1 MAREVEEQYVLRVKD
16 PVLAEELRAAL
27 RQPGPLDPVTQRA
40 RLEFTDS
47 DRHGHFV
54 WGDRRFPVTV
64 LNLPSVVESYKTLD
78 DINLVKTC
86 DIGQVLVVGDD
97 PGLAAE
103 AATGEARDGITPP
116 MRNARERIFRK
127 PIDVP
132 PHVVQKVEYDLLTI
146 LAGGAPEGLKFVDT
160 EEEWVVDPATGQCA
174 WLPSPVLVL
183 AGFFLEELATVRQ
196 LLDSIGGETVRVLPT
211 TPALLRAPAYEALLA
226 PEPAWDR
233 PAPPEWQP
241 GGGWGQQRMAL
252 MAGIAEEGRQMVVD
266 LLEEAG
272 MPGVVP
278 AVVTPATQDAVLGEQ
293 EAEVDLPVSFVDELP
308 PLQALVPEV
317 WQPAEADSKAETAGV
332 TGSEVVQA
340 EFFEAPRHRPE
351 EDDDCPAAR
360 AASTAAAQEAVEVP
374 LDIID
379 SIVADSERSVVDLP
393 LDEMDSEELLAA
405 ARAAMGLDEA
415 ELQKLVDDAA
425 VQTASALN
433 VPFVSGRAGSAVG
446 PSSSGVS
453 RKPWETPGASQ
464 AKQPGTQQHKG
475 FGSTPLRIGL
485 KAHSKTGNETGS
497 KAGSSNGS
505 SSLKAV
511 TEKHGLDF
519 EELLR
524 GLSERGIPLSD

>member
-1 MAREVEEQYVLRVKD
+1 
-16 PVLAEELRAAL
+16 
-27 RQPGPLDPVTQRA
+27 
-40 RLEFTDS
+40 
-47 DRHGHFV
+47 
-54 WGDRRFPVTV
+54 
-64 LNLPSVVESYKTLD
+64 
-78 DINLVKTC
+78 
-86 DIGQVLVVGDD
+86 
-97 PGLAAE
+97 
-103 AATGEARDGITPP
+103 
-116 MRNARERIFRK
+116 
-127 PIDVP
+127 
-132 PHVVQKVEYDLLTI
+132 
-146 LAGGAPEGLKFVDT
+146 
-160 EEEWVVDPATGQCA
+160 
-174 WLPSPVLVL
+174 
-183 AGFFLEELATVRQ
+183 
-196 LLDSIGGETVRVLPT
+196 
-211 TPALLRAPAYEALLA
+211 
-226 PEPAWDR
+226 
-233 PAPPEWQP
+233 
-241 GGGWGQQRMAL
+241 
-252 MAGIAEEGRQMVVD
+252 MVVD

-278 AVVTPATQDAVLGEQ
+278 AVVTPATQDAVLGEVLAAALKAHRQGRPSSSRAASTLAAESPAAAVQQ

-505 SSLKAV
+505 SSVRRGTAGASSQDRNSSNSASPPPAATQRRNSAAKAPGATPATASHSMGGDDSVARPGGKSEGTIIPPVESFVLSKSQLKAV